1 MNNEDK
7 IRELFAEKLGN
18 LEAPVNPEL
27 WGAISSQIGTSAAVT
42 STGLSI
48 VAKTIIGISAATVIG
63 VSTYFIASNSDEE
76 QQPQTQQTSQLITEE
91 KTPTSESLAEKE
103 VVETVKEQEKTN
115 ETKNNIVREEVSH
128 STINHIVPIHK
139 PLDILLDNH
148 TFITDL
154 TPDLTQQAKTEPII
168 VPPVK
173 NEINTKDKHEQIGSN
188 NADLGQELKPS
199 FELTH
204 LPNIYGLYAGGYFS
218 IDYNGAYS
226 DFQITILDSRNNVV
240 FSSDRPDFEW
250 RGSDLSGN
258 QVEPGKYVYIITA
271 KDLNGNAINKYSPLT
286 VINQ

>member
-63 VSTYFIASNSDEE
+63 VSTYFIASNSGDEE
-76 QQPQTQQTSQLITEE
+76 QQPQTQQTTQLITEE

-103 VVETVKEQEKTN
+103 VVETVKEQRTDSGTRDVVQESFGYATP
-115 ETKNNIVREEVSH
+115 
-128 STINHIVPIHK
+128 PISEPRIK

-173 NEINTKDKHEQIGSN
+173 NEIKTEDEHEQRASN